1 MHLKKM
7 SKEPN
12 VYTLLSNLVVSSA
25 KKKELKINDQILKSL
40 KPESFQSLKQFQA
53 KDDHHINL
61 KKLKKQQLRQSFKEI
76 DNSFKLFKFEKS
88 KNLVIDT
95 LSFYL
100 KNRDLI
106 SNKYAWKKFTGIGKK
121 FLYES
126 HYDFA
131 TSIFQTSNIFNPI
144 KDESESLFLILWTHL
159 LRKDYRGAQNFILK
173 ENLIENF
180 NKISTKLKFWVAVSL
195 KKNGEKA
202 LAKTLYKDI
211 ITSNPLSFYSII
223 SLFRL
228 IIQDLFHC

>member
-1 MHLKKM
+1 M
-7 SKEPN
+7 
-12 VYTLLSNLVVSSA
+12 LLFTFLHPECNFCCRVFLA
-25 KKKELKINDQILKSL
+25 KKD
-40 KPESFQSLKQFQA
+40 
-53 KDDHHINL
+53 
-61 KKLKKQQLRQSFKEI
+61 I
-76 DNSFKLFKFEKS
+76 D
-88 KNLVIDT
+88 LVIFFAISE

-173 ENLIENF
+173 E
-180 NKISTKLKFWVAVSL
+180 
-195 KKNGEKA
+195 KNG
-202 LAKTLYKDI
+202 LKTKDF
-211 ITSNPLSFYSII
+211 TGPGLFSTRELSGP
-223 SLFRL
+223 
-228 IIQDLFHC
+228 